1 VIAVFC
7 GNEKQF
13 IKSELHV
20 VPCDVFVPAADAEAA
35 TLALVDCMA
44 TELGGVEIV
53 ADPAVP
59 SFYWQDAA

>member
-1 VIAVFC
+1 VHDEV
-7 GNEKQF
+7 
-13 IKSELHV
+13 
-20 VPCDVFVPAADAEAA
+20 DVFVPAADAEAA

-44 TELGGVEIV
+44 TELGGVENV